1 MIRRM
6 FKIPSH
12 RKFQY
17 DPRYYDPDKEDLE
30 RRITMAEL
38 DAKDKEEA
46 LNKRHKLRFQ
56 DRWKSA
62 ADDRNFYTRIHHQ
75 KSMMRI
81 RFFIILNILLL
92 LVIFAIYKFF

>member
-17 DPRYYDPDKEDLE
+17 DPRFYDPEKEALE
-30 RRITMAEL
+30 RRIKMAEL
-38 DAKDKEEA
+38 DAEDKEEA
-46 LNKRHKLRFQ
+46 LNQAQKVKFQ
-56 DRWKSA
+56 HRWKSA
-62 ADDRNFYTRIHHQ
+62 SSDRNFYTRIHHQ

-92 LVIFAIYKFF
+92 LVIFAIYKFL